1 MTEHDPLAATGP
13 KGRTRAAVWAQALA
27 AHQAGRA
34 RVTEARAADFFGP
47 GVRGQSPIGQRSI
60 PRLLDGRAISVPGDP
75 DVPHSWTY
83 LPDIAAALITL
94 GADERAW
101 GRAWHVPTNPPM
113 TQRQFYSALA
123 SLAGAPPPTL
133 RPVRPWLIRAGGLLV
148 PYLREFPEVTYQFTQ
163 PFVVDS
169 AAYQDTFGAGTTPVD
184 QALSATLTWWHDQ
197 GRVAAPRSDSR

>member
-60 PRLLDGRAISVPGDP
+60 PRLLDGRTVSVLGDP
-75 DVPHSWTY
+75 EVPHSWTY
-83 LPDIAAALITL
+83 LPDIAAALVTL

-113 TQRQFYSALA
+113 TQRQIYSALA
-123 SLAGAPPPTL
+123 RIAGAPAPKL
-133 RPVRPWLIRAGGLLV
+133 RPIPWWLIRAGGLAV
-148 PYLREFPEVTYQFTQ
+148 PDLREFGEVAYQFTQ
-163 PFVVDS
+163 PFAVDS
-169 AAYQDTFGAGTTPVD
+169 TAYQDTFGAAPTPMN
-184 QALSATLTWWHDQ
+184 QALSATLTWWRDQ
-197 GRVAAPRSDSR
+197 GRAAARKE